1 LGFSV
6 ARVFRRTRHYPVDI
20 FRFIAGVLNRR
31 PDWVLLQGSLKFP
44 LLDALVVRVLRLF
57 GVSMAVT
64 IHDVLPHYPS
74 AWSRTVCGFYFR
86 SFNRVVVHSKAALFA
101 VRAMG
106 VTVKVLT
113 VPHGIYDIFKLTGV
127 SQKEARKQIGQLTDK
142 DFVILFFGNLEPR
155 KGLIPFLDAAAALT
169 KSNDIK
175 FLLAGENCLNSHA
188 PFYSAQLEAARSL
201 PNVLVHDERIAFENV
216 ENYFSACD
224 VVALPYL
231 EGTTSGV
238 LKLALAF
245 EKPVV
250 VTRVGDFP
258 EQVPA
263 GAGLFIDNNSAIV
276 PALCEA
282 LLDVRAQPVKFTRA
296 MAAAG
301 LDAQWSDIA
310 ARLLSHL
317 DSK

>member
-1 LGFSV
+1 MPLAQTTVISSHTLPVRFDNLGFSV

-127 SQKEARKQIGQLTDK
+127 SQKEARKQIGQLSDK

-188 PFYSAQLEAARSL
+188 PFYAAQLEAARSL
-201 PNVLVHDERIAFENV
+201 PHVLVHDTRI
-216 ENYFSACD
+216 
-224 VVALPYL
+224 
-231 EGTTSGV
+231 
-238 LKLALAF
+238 AF

-250 VTRVGDFP
+250 ATRAGDFP
-258 EQVPA
+258 EQVPV

-282 LLDVRAQPVKFTRA
+282 LLAVRAQPVKFTRA

-301 LDAQWSDIA
+301 LDAQWSEIA